1 MNTGHIATRK
11 ALTLTAADVIAQ
23 TAEAEATRRGAKVV
37 IVVVDDGG
45 NPIVLRRL
53 DYTQVASEGVG
64 IDRRAPRRSSGDL
77 ARCWR
82 SRCATGASARYPATF
97 VGVV

>member
-45 NPIVLRRL
+45 NPIVLR
-53 DYTQVASEGVG
+53 
-64 IDRRAPRRSSGDL
+64 DL

>member
-53 DYTQVASEGVG
+53 DYTQVASVGVG
-64 IDRRAPRRSSGDL
+64 IDKARRGGL
-77 ARCWR
+77 
-82 SRCATGASARYPATF
+82 PAT
-97 VGVV
+97 